1 MRAPSERR
9 ETDRTVRRRPGGIR
23 PARASGRQIGR
34 AEPHRQRFTR
44 NGRINRYPLTTDR
57 HTHRKAVNG
66 ARRRGATLGR
76 QCRIRGG
83 ATAVRVKGSVKVGLT
98 GNPFRSRARI
108 TPGPCEPASGRQQ
121 TRTRRSEHPPR
132 AVGEVGPDIDLK
144 PEPSVDPNVRSKRSN
159 RTSVR
164 PPVRS
169 FDRRSGR
176 VVRRSGPGRSGH
188 RPGRLRR
195 AEQVRRSS
203 CPTTI
208 RQLRRRRSL
217 QFRVVRRFH
226 VLPEEESCLR
236 VMTAAG

>member
-164 PPVRS
+164 PPVGLS
-169 FDRRSGR
+169 TDAPVASSAGVDPAGPATGR
-176 VVRRSGPGRSGH
+176 GASAGRNRCGAAVVRRQSD
-188 RPGRLRR
+188 
-195 AEQVRRSS
+195 S
-203 CPTTI
+203 CDG
-208 RQLRRRRSL
+208 
-217 QFRVVRRFH
+217 
-226 VLPEEESCLR
+226 
-236 VMTAAG
+236 AARYSFG